1 MMYFNSC
8 SMMSHQASAHQAE
21 ASFSC
26 AHHAANTIAL
36 ILDAALLASIFVA
49 LIGLLG
55 ILSLS
60 LLLVLL
66 ALCLILRAAAACP
79 KDPHPCLL

>member
-1 MMYFNSC
+1 MRRF
-8 SMMSHQASAHQAE
+8 SAMNTAMT
-21 ASFSC
+21 AAAC
-26 AHHAANTIAL
+26 HAADRSACANMHIAL
-36 ILDAALLASIFVA
+36 ILDAILLASIFVA